1 VNYVVIYIA
10 ARKVAEVDPCHVRD
24 RVAEIVNV
32 DLDHA
37 IGDQDLKIVGR
48 EMIKAEMGDLE
59 DINCKKF
66 YSI

>member
-1 VNYVVIYIA
+1 VNCVAIYIV
-10 ARKVAEVDPCHVRD
+10 ARKVVEEDPCHVRD
-24 RVAEIVNV
+24 RVAEIANV

-48 EMIKAEMGDLE
+48 EMTKAEMDDLE

>member
-1 VNYVVIYIA
+1 
-10 ARKVAEVDPCHVRD
+10 
-24 RVAEIVNV
+24 VAEIANV

-48 EMIKAEMGDLE
+48 EMTKAEMDDLE